1 MALIPTMLLRKLYT
15 NNSLKNTAGGVQF
28 AIKNRLSDAELTELQ
43 SVSIAGRQVP
53 RSALTLDLGDG
64 NALAADQISSGKPVA
79 FPLARRCWSTP
90 PSTRCPTASTASRSP
105 SRPS

>member
-79 FPLARRCWSTP
+79 FPLGKTLLVNAAIDPLPHGKYSVEIAVKTK
-90 PSTRCPTASTASRSP
+90 
-105 SRPS
+105 